1 MRFSLVRL
9 TSRFEAPRG
18 LFWDGPRNFGPRSDD
33 EDDAWAG
40 ASSSSFRTAP
50 AGGRLAFYVGSAGPI
65 HGASSVESGFGP
77 GALRPQSRDLTTR
90 PPRTC

>member
-1 MRFSLVRL
+1 MRFCLVRL

-18 LFWDGPRNFGPRSDD
+18 LFWDGPRSDD
-33 EDDAWAG
+33 EDDSWAG

-65 HGASSVESGFGP
+65 QGASSVESGFGL